1 MGHEGKRKNGPA
13 GAASLFRRLQ
23 VCPGPIRGALTQVS
37 DAPDDLRTRARPPA
51 GQPGRYAAP
60 MADQTDPN
68 TTTPGDWPARIAHA
82 GLLAGPLLAVLS
94 YWVLPEHEALSDAGR
109 LTAAIGIWMA
119 VWWMSEAVPLPATAL
134 LPVVLFPLSGIQD
147 SAQTLR
153 PYASDII
160 FLFMGGFVIGL
171 GMQRWG
177 LHTRIG
183 LAIVRRV
190 GTSPVRLVAGFMA
203 ATALLSM
210 WISNTAAAMMML
222 PVGLSVIG
230 LIDDRTATADPAAA
244 SARRNFATCLMLGIA
259 YGASIGGLGTLI
271 GSPPNLILASY
282 ARDQLGLDI
291 TMLGWMA
298 LGVPLVV
305 LLLPLT
311 WLWLVRVAFP
321 VRMDLPGPVQE
332 RIRQDLGRRPPMS
345 RGERI
350 VLVVFLLTAAGWV
363 LRQPLSD
370 WLALPHLTDAT
381 IAMTGALLLF
391 VLPVSL
397 ERRLFAMDWETAA
410 RLPWGILLL
419 FGGGLSLASAIS
431 RHGVDTWLASGFG
444 GMAGAPALLV
454 LLAVTTLVIFMTE
467 LTSNT
472 AVANTLIPVMAA
484 VALGLGQPPLPLI
497 LAVALAASCAFML
510 PVATPPNAIVYA
522 SGHVTIAQMVRAG
535 LALNLLAVGVIALVI
550 RLLLPWMS

>member
-1 MGHEGKRKNGPA
+1 
-13 GAASLFRRLQ
+13 
-23 VCPGPIRGALTQVS
+23 
-37 DAPDDLRTRARPPA
+37 
-51 GQPGRYAAP
+51 
-60 MADQTDPN
+60 MADTEHR
-68 TTTPGDWPARIAHA
+68 TTSPDSDWPARVARV
-82 GLLAGPLLAVLS
+82 GLLAGPLLAMTS
-94 YWVLPEHEALSDAGR
+94 YWALPDHEALSDAGR

-119 VWWMSEAVPLPATAL
+119 VWWMSEAAPLPATAL

-160 FLFMGGFVIGL
+160 FLFMGGFIIGL

-230 LIDDRTATADPAAA
+230 LIDQHLGAVDPTSTA
-244 SARRNFATCLMLGIA
+244 ARRNFAVCLMLGIA

-271 GSPPNLILASY
+271 GSPPNLILASF
-282 ARDQLGLDI
+282 AREQLGLEI

-298 LGVPLVV
+298 LGVPLVI
-305 LLLPLT
+305 LLLPLA
-311 WLWLVRVAFP
+311 WLWLVKVAFP
-321 VRMDLPGPVQE
+321 VRLRMPETVQD
-332 RIRQDLGRRPPMS
+332 RIHQDLHQRSPMD
-345 RGERI
+345 RGQRT
-350 VLVVFLLTAAGWV
+350 VLVVFLLTATGWV
-363 LRQPLSD
+363 LRQPLANALD
-370 WLALPHLTDAT
+370 LPHLTDAT
-381 IAMTGALLLF
+381 IAMAGALLLF
-391 VLPVSL
+391 VLPVDFK
-397 ERRLFAMDWETAA
+397 RRVFAVDWDTAVK
-410 RLPWGILLL
+410 LPWGILLL
-419 FGGGLSLASAIS
+419 FGGGLSLAAAIS
-431 RHGVDTWLASGFG
+431 RHGVDAWLASGFA
-444 GMAGAPALLV
+444 GMAEAPALLV

-484 VALGLGQPPLPLI
+484 VALGLGQPPLPLV

-522 SGHVTIAQMVRAG
+522 SGHVSIAQMMRAG
-535 LALNLLAVGVIALVI
+535 LALNLLAVVVIAVAI
-550 RLLLPWMS
+550 RLLLPWMV

>member
-1 MGHEGKRKNGPA
+1 M
-13 GAASLFRRLQ
+13 
-23 VCPGPIRGALTQVS
+23 
-37 DAPDDLRTRARPPA
+37 PDTSSRTTSIDTDWS
-51 GQPGRYAAP
+51 GRI
-60 MADQTDPN
+60 
-68 TTTPGDWPARIAHA
+68 ARI
-82 GLLAGPLLAVLS
+82 GLLAGPVLALMS
-94 YWVLPEHEALSDAGR
+94 YWVLPEHDALGHAGR
-109 LTAAIGIWMA
+109 LTAAIGLWMA
-119 VWWMSEAVPLPATAL
+119 VWWMTEAVPLPATAL

-160 FLFMGGFVIGL
+160 FLFMGGFIIGL
-171 GMQRWG
+171 GMQRWH

-230 LIDDRTATADPAAA
+230 LIEERLGLTDSSSAQ
-244 SARRNFATCLMLGIA
+244 ARRHFATCLMLGIA

-282 ARDQLGLDI
+282 AREQLGLEI

-305 LLLPLT
+305 LLLPLA

-321 VRMDLPGPVQE
+321 VHLHIPEAVQAHIRDDLSQ
-332 RIRQDLGRRPPMS
+332 RQPMG

-370 WLALPHLTDAT
+370 LLGLPHLTDAT
-381 IAMTGALLLF
+381 IAMAGALLLF
-391 VLPVSL
+391 VLPVDFG
-397 ERRLFAMDWETAA
+397 RRVFAMDWNTAVK
-410 RLPWGILLL
+410 LPWGILLL
-419 FGGGLSLASAIS
+419 FGGGLSLAAAIS
-431 RHGVDTWLASGFG
+431 RHGVDAWLASGFA
-444 GMAGAPALLV
+444 GMADSPALLV

-484 VALGLGQPPLPLI
+484 VAIGLGQPPLPLI

-522 SGHVTIAQMVRAG
+522 SGHVSIAQMMRAG
-535 LALNLLAVGVIALVI
+535 FALNLLAVAVIAVVI
-550 RLLLPWMS
+550 RLLLPWMT

>member
-1 MGHEGKRKNGPA
+1 M
-13 GAASLFRRLQ
+13 
-23 VCPGPIRGALTQVS
+23 
-37 DAPDDLRTRARPPA
+37 AR
-51 GQPGRYAAP
+51 
-60 MADQTDPN
+60 
-68 TTTPGDWPARIAHA
+68 A
-82 GLLAGPLLAVLS
+82 GLVAGPVLALLS
-94 YWVLPEHEALSDAGR
+94 YWVLPDHAALSEAGR
-109 LTAAIGIWMA
+109 LTTAIGIWMA

-134 LPVVLFPLSGIQD
+134 LPVVLFPVAGIQD

-160 FLFMGGFVIGL
+160 FLFMGGFIIGL
-171 GMQRWG
+171 AMQRWQ

-183 LAIVRRV
+183 LAIARRV
-190 GTSPVRLVAGFMA
+190 GTSPVRLVAGFMV
-203 ATALLSM
+203 ATGLLSM

-230 LIDDRTATADPAAA
+230 LINERIGASDAATDE
-244 SARRNFATCLMLGIA
+244 ARRHFATCLMLGIA

-282 ARDQLGLDI
+282 AREQLGMDI

-298 LGVPLVV
+298 LGVPLVLV
-305 LLLPLT
+305 LLPLA

-321 VRMDLPGPVQE
+321 VRLDVPEAVQQ
-332 RIRQDLGRRPPMS
+332 RIRQDLQQRHPMS

-350 VLVVFLLTAAGWV
+350 VLTVFLLTAAGWV

-370 WLALPHLTDAT
+370 LLGLPHLTDAT

-391 VLPVSL
+391 VLPVDAG
-397 ERRLFAMDWETAA
+397 RRVFAMDWDTAVK
-410 RLPWGILLL
+410 LPWGILLL
-419 FGGGLSLASAIS
+419 FGGGLSLAAAIS
-431 RHGVDTWLASGFG
+431 RHGVDAWLASGFAS
-444 GMAGAPALLV
+444 MAEAPALWV
-454 LLAVTTLVIFMTE
+454 LLAVTTLVVFMTE

-484 VALGLGQPPLPLI
+484 VALGLGQPALPLI

-522 SGHVTIAQMVRAG
+522 SGHVSIAQMMRAG
-535 LALNLLAVGVIALVI
+535 LALNLLAIVVIVVTI
-550 RLLLPWMS
+550 RLLMPWMT

>member
-1 MGHEGKRKNGPA
+1 MADN
-13 GAASLFRRLQ
+13 
-23 VCPGPIRGALTQVS
+23 
-37 DAPDDLRTRARPPA
+37 DLR
-51 GQPGRYAAP
+51 AP
-60 MADQTDPN
+60 ERE
-68 TTTPGDWPARIAHA
+68 GDWPARIARV
-82 GLLAGPLLAVLS
+82 GLLAGPLLALLS
-94 YWVLPEHEALSDAGR
+94 YWALPEHQALSHAGR
-109 LTAAIGIWMA
+109 LTAAIGLWMA
-119 VWWMSEAVPLPATAL
+119 IWWMSEAVPLPATAL

-160 FLFMGGFVIGL
+160 FLFMGGFIIGL

-230 LIDDRTATADPAAA
+230 LIDQHLGAADPT
-244 SARRNFATCLMLGIA
+244 STCARRNFAVCLMLGVA

-271 GSPPNLILASY
+271 GSPPNLILASF
-282 ARDQLGLDI
+282 AREQLGLEI

-298 LGVPLVV
+298 LGVPLVI
-305 LLLPLT
+305 LLLPLA
-311 WLWLVRVAFP
+311 WLWLVKVAFP
-321 VRMDLPGPVQE
+321 VHLRMPDTVQE
-332 RIRQDLGRRPPMS
+332 RIRQDLQQRSPMD

-350 VLVVFLLTAAGWV
+350 VLVVFLLTATGWV

-370 WLALPHLTDAT
+370 ALGLPHLSDAS
-381 IAMTGALLLF
+381 IAMTAALLLF
-391 VLPVSL
+391 VLPVDFG
-397 ERRLFAMDWETAA
+397 RRVFAMDWDTAVK
-410 RLPWGILLL
+410 LPWGILLL
-419 FGGGLSLASAIS
+419 FGGGLSLAAAIS
-431 RHGVDTWLASGFG
+431 RHGVDVWLASGFA
-444 GMAGAPALLV
+444 GMAEAPALLV
-454 LLAVTTLVIFMTE
+454 LLAVTTLVVFLTE

-484 VALGLGQPPLPLI
+484 VALGLGQAPLPLI

-510 PVATPPNAIVYA
+510 PVATPPNAIVYG
-522 SGHVTIAQMVRAG
+522 SGHVSIAQMMRAG
-535 LALNLLAVGVIALVI
+535 LALNLLAVVVIAVVI
-550 RLLLPWMS
+550 RLLLPWMV